1 MIASNRGQCCLNINA
16 GENYNSMS
24 KDNKEQEHDEN
35 EGRKEVTI
43 IVNTREKKWDKKEI
57 SYKEVVVL
65 AFGSYSDDPNVVYTV
80 TYSKGERPHQEGSLV
95 KGESVKVKDGMI
107 FNVTQTNKS

>member
-1 MIASNRGQCCLNINA
+1 MLEKI
-16 GENYNSMS
+16 NSMS
-24 KDNKEQEHDEN
+24 NDNKEKEGSGN
-35 EGRKEVTI
+35 EGHKEVTI
-43 IVNTREKKWDKKEI
+43 IVNTREKKWNKKEI